1 MDGITHQPAAWSD
14 EFRAKHEALIRA

>member
-1 MDGITHQPAAWSD
+1 MDGVSHQPSAWSD